1 MRKQP
6 SHPGS
11 CFLGGEGAARAGF
24 SSREQ
29 EQRSAQLKLL
39 APAGGEALGAQR
51 FRLFEGLRKFSR
63 AHREMKI
70 RDEKRVSGL
79 LAPPKVSFEARG
91 RFQPA
96 KKKKKKKKGIRRVKQ
111 KAAQSLDGLE
121 LSCEATTR
129 LGQIWDSNVSCRA
142 DLALI
147 CLAKVT
153 FGSWQRAPDSCGESE
168 LGRKVFRPKKLPPSP
183 EASLPR
189 ILGDALRPRAVSW

>member
-1 MRKQP
+1 MVKAWLFLGVCSLRKQP
-6 SHPGS
+6 SYPGS

-79 LAPPKVSFEARG
+79 LAPPRSHSEHVADFSQQKKEKKG
-91 RFQPA
+91 HLT
-96 KKKKKKKKGIRRVKQ
+96 KKKEKKKGIRRVKQ
-111 KAAQSLDGLE
+111 KSQDGLE

-129 LGQIWDSNVSCRA
+129 LGQICDSNVSCPA

-153 FGSWQRAPDSCGESE
+153 FGSWQRAPDS
-168 LGRKVFRPKKLPPSP
+168 
-183 EASLPR
+183 
-189 ILGDALRPRAVSW
+189 

>member
-6 SHPGS
+6 SYPGS

-79 LAPPKVSFEARG
+79 LAPPRSHSEHVADFSQQKKEKKG
-91 RFQPA
+91 HLT
-96 KKKKKKKKGIRRVKQ
+96 KKKEKKKGIRRVKQ
-111 KAAQSLDGLE
+111 KSQDGLE

-129 LGQIWDSNVSCRA
+129 LGQICDSNVSCPA

-153 FGSWQRAPDSCGESE
+153 FGSWQRAPDS
-168 LGRKVFRPKKLPPSP
+168 
-183 EASLPR
+183 
-189 ILGDALRPRAVSW
+189 